1 MKVAFY
7 STVTEGYEGMYR
19 NMYNSLGFRE
29 DCDYW
34 IFTNDAF
41 DIPELKKPNVFK
53 HSFLDLGEVDIGLY
67 TYFMSSDIDSER
79 LMNIFLNKI
88 KILDFLKQKGYDIIV
103 MVDVDMVCLR
113 DVFPVIK
120 EVYEKDYDL
129 ACNDLPESNELV
141 IKAYVDRGHNQKV
154 LEEFYS
160 PTWKVPEGF
169 TNKFNVGCMILN
181 ANHLSGEDFQKFL
194 EWSKGREKYCI
205 CPEEVY
211 LQSNYKNK
219 LLVPGLNI
227 TNSLVGLEMH
237 KPNSIQCNP
246 DFADYVKNGYV
257 YHYGSKVTPCLIMAG
272 RCFSAGHALTLERY
286 IDTAVHK
293 GFLEKTVKDGF
304 FKGEITFETTRRL
317 LNKVQNIG
325 R

>member
-141 IKAYVDRGHNQKV
+141 INFVRRENIIPLYYKLK
-154 LEEFYS
+154 E
-160 PTWKVPEGF
+160 
-169 TNKFNVGCMILN
+169 NV
-181 ANHLSGEDFQKFL
+181 
-194 EWSKGREKYCI
+194 
-205 CPEEVY
+205 
-211 LQSNYKNK
+211 
-219 LLVPGLNI
+219 
-227 TNSLVGLEMH
+227 
-237 KPNSIQCNP
+237 
-246 DFADYVKNGYV
+246 
-257 YHYGSKVTPCLIMAG
+257 
-272 RCFSAGHALTLERY
+272 
-286 IDTAVHK
+286 
-293 GFLEKTVKDGF
+293 
-304 FKGEITFETTRRL
+304 
-317 LNKVQNIG
+317 
-325 R
+325 